1 MEIKNV
7 PQDGISTF
15 AGGKKAMYATDDEGR
30 YGVVASSGWE
40 VEEEATKQALKEL
53 ERLAGEAYEEVKAG
67 RMSPLY
73 YHMYAQRM
81 DLIVLSQSVGMFQ
94 WRIKRHFR
102 PSVFKKLS
110 DSLLARYGEALGLSV
125 DALKQLPEKESV

>member
-7 PQDGISTF
+7 PQDEISTY
-15 AGGKKAMYATDDEGR
+15 AGNKKAMYATNENGE

-40 VEEEATKQALKEL
+40 IEEEATKQALLEL
-53 ERLAGEAYEEVKAG
+53 ERQAEEAYAEVAEG

-81 DLIVLSQSVGMFQ
+81 DLIVLAQSVEMFQ
-94 WRIKRHFR
+94 WRVRRHFK
-102 PSVFKKLS
+102 PSVFSKLS
-110 DSLLARYGEALGLSV
+110 NAMLSRYSDALGVSV
-125 DALKQLPEKESV
+125 DDLKQLPVKES

>member
-15 AGGKKAMYATDDEGR
+15 AGGRKAMYATDDEGK

-40 VEEEATKQALKEL
+40 VEEEATKQALHEL
-53 ERLAGEAYEEVKAG
+53 ERLADEAYEAVREG
-67 RMSPLY
+67 QMSPLY

-94 WRIKRHFR
+94 WRIKRHFK
-102 PSVFKKLS
+102 PSVFNRLS
-110 DSLLARYGEALGLSV
+110 DTLLGRYSEALGLSV